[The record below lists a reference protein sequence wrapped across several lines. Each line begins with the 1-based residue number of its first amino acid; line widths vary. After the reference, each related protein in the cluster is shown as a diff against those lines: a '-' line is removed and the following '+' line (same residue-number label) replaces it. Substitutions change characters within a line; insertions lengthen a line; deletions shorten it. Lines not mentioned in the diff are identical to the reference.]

1 MRLENLYPF
10 TEWQVLWLVSFPGLP
25 HLQFLITFSMQE
37 KVGEGPSHGKNNPG
51 LLPPLL
57 YIVSDQKLE
66 ALGAKLLEVV
76 LEENAVVLL
85 LRNNVSTCI
94 AKVAH
99 FMIHSRSQFVP

>member
-51 LLPPLL
+51 LLPLLL

-66 ALGAKLLEVV
+66 ALGAKLLEVE
-76 LEENAVVLL
+76 LCWKKMLWYCYYATML
-85 LRNNVSTCI
+85 
-94 AKVAH
+94 AH
-99 FMIHSRSQFVP
+99 ILQKWHIL